1 MNEKPVV
8 IVYKLR
14 ERNLEPLKGFCEAQ
28 NLGLHIAE
36 NENEFK
42 VYLRSATVICLI
54 ITVASDETW
63 IDSFRDFIAMA
74 SNVFEPE
81 DADINIL
88 YSLEGR
94 TPEGWSKYSPTLNF
108 EPRQIRSLNN
118 LCYTEYD
125 DNAWEYSI
133 KRIKSLLTSD
143 KNSGRVDIC
152 FAEES
157 EVSFPTEALLL
168 MRAAFKDKNSIIIEF
183 PGQGLSGSIACIGH
197 IIDDNNDESVF
208 IKIYREDN
216 INGLA
221 KILKDSN
228 NLVELVERHL
238 EEGDYS
244 KLTDTRRYIGRAYS
258 LMVTDIVVG
267 PGKRRL
273 TLREMICS
281 KYADDFT
288 INKVKDFIQKV
299 ISIFDKWELKS
310 VSEID
315 LIDAYLKDFLDD
327 NKRRLNI
334 ESENVCHK
342 WFGNFSDGKSLKDK
356 IRNTIPKELLS
367 SCLTKICHGDC
378 HTENIMVKD
387 IDGILKPVFIDF
399 SRTGE
404 THALKDLVTLESD
417 MIIRGLG
424 SIKHFSNQKTVAS
437 FLKAFFDD
445 NNSRVNEW
453 THDAKELVQLK
464 KVMAVITE
472 LRCHATDVYKSS
484 LSEYE
489 CAALLKTLEVISYG
503 SLPHDAN
510 VRATSYISYLIER
523 LKKPGSPILKALSPL
538 CKKKDNL
545 S

>member
-1 MNEKPVV
+1 MNEKPTVV
-8 IVYKLR
+8 VYKLR

-42 VYLRSATVICLI
+42 EYLRSAKVICLI
-54 ITVASDETW
+54 VTVASDEKW
-63 IDSFRDFIAMA
+63 VDSVRDFIAMA
-74 SNVFEPE
+74 SNVFKPE

-88 YSLEGR
+88 YSLEGY
-94 TPEGWSKYSPTLNF
+94 TPKDWSKYSPTLNL

-118 LCYTEYD
+118 QYYIEYD
-125 DNAWEYSI
+125 DNAWQYSI
-133 KRIKSLLTSD
+133 KRMQSLDISD
-143 KNSGRVDIC
+143 KHSSRVYIC

-157 EVSFPTEALLL
+157 DVSFPTEALLL

-197 IIDDNNDESVF
+197 PLLDDNDEKSVF
-208 IKIYREDN
+208 IKIYREDK
-216 INGLA
+216 INGET
-221 KILKDSN
+221 KILKDLN
-228 NLVELVERHL
+228 NVMNLVERYL

-244 KLTDTRRYIGRAYS
+244 KVTDTRRYIGKAYS
-258 LMVTDIVVG
+258 LIVTDIVVG
-267 PGKRRL
+267 PGERRL

-281 KYADDFT
+281 KYDNDFS
-288 INKVKDFIQKV
+288 IRKVKDFIQNV
-299 ISIFDKWELKS
+299 LSIFDKWELKS
-310 VSEID
+310 FSEID
-315 LIDAYLKDFLDD
+315 LIGTYLKDFIDD
-327 NKRRLNI
+327 YKRKLNI
-334 ESENVCHK
+334 ESENVCHR
-342 WFGNFSDGKSLKDK
+342 WFGDFSDGKSLEDK
-356 IRNTIPKELLS
+356 IRNTIPKQLLS

-387 IDGILKPVFIDF
+387 FDGILKPVFIDF
-399 SRTGE
+399 SRTSE
-404 THALKDLVTLESD
+404 THALKDLVTLELD
-417 MIIRGLG
+417 MIIRGLSG
-424 SIKHFSNQKTVAS
+424 IKHFSNEKTVAS
-437 FLKAFFDD
+437 FLKEFLYYK
-445 NNSRVNEW
+445 NRRVNEW

-472 LRCHATDVYKSS
+472 LRKHATDVYKSS

-523 LKKPGSPILKALSPL
+523 LKSV
-538 CKKKDNL
+538 
-545 S
+545 